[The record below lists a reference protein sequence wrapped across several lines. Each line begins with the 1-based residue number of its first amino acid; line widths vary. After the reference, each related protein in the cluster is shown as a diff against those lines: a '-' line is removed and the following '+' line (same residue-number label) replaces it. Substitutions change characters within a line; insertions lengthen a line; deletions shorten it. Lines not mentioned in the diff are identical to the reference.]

1 MFSKISWL
9 RNLFAVV
16 VIGLACHGV
25 AQAQKWAKLAPFP
38 DASEELY
45 GVSSGGKLYVFG
57 GLAPGWTPK
66 GLVFE
71 YDPATDKWTKK
82 KNMPLLSHHVATA
95 EHNGKIYI
103 VGGFIK
109 PASGPSAWQPVD
121 NLWEYDPANDS
132 WKALAPMPTKRGS
145 PNAAIVNGKLY
156 VIGGAGLSPGAKE
169 TALHPARPQRV
180 LGTNEVY
187 DIAANKWEAKSPM
200 PTTRN
205 HAAAGVVN
213 GKIYIIG
220 GRVGHAFIT
229 RASNTD
235 VVEEYDPATDQW
247 GPLLAPM
254 PTARSATAWGTY
266 KGKIYV
272 AGGEIRTDRLS
283 ATFRAVEAYDPA
295 TNRWISLPSM
305 EVSRHGLAGD
315 IVGARLHLVSGNV
328 QSGGPEGMLIATDVH
343 DALELESGAR

>member
-1 MFSKISWL
+1 MHLKTNWL
-9 RNLFAVV
+9 RQLLAVLVLGLFCS
-16 VIGLACHGV
+16 GF
-25 AQAQKWAKLAPFP
+25 AQAQKWVKLAPFP

-45 GVSSGGKLYVFG
+45 GISSGGKLYVFG
-57 GLAPGWTPK
+57 GLGHDWTPK
-66 GLVFE
+66 GLAFE

-82 KNMPLLSHHVATA
+82 KNMPLVSHHVALA
-95 EHNGKIYI
+95 EFNGKIYM

-109 PASGPSAWQPVD
+109 PATGPSAWQPVD

-132 WKALAPMPTKRGS
+132 WKALAAMPTKRGS

-187 DIAANKWEAKSPM
+187 DIATAKWETKSPM

-205 HAAAGVVN
+205 HAAIGVVN
-213 GKIYIIG
+213 NKIYVIG
-220 GRVGHAFIT
+220 GRVGNAFIT

-247 GPLLAPM
+247 GDLKSPM
-254 PTARSATAWGTY
+254 PTARSASAWGTY

-272 AGGEIRTDRLS
+272 AGGELRTDRMS
-283 ATFRAVEAYDPA
+283 AAFRAVEAYEPA
-295 TNRWISLPSM
+295 TNRWTILPSM
-305 EVSRHGLAGD
+305 AVQRHGLAGD
-315 IVGARLHLVSGNV
+315 ILGNRFHTVSGNV
-328 QSGGPEGMLIATDVH
+328 QSGGSEGMVIATDAH
-343 DALELESGAR
+343 DALELDPAGK